1 MDRSSIVSVY
11 LDLSHDEYSVN
22 MITAR
27 NLYDICMEIEQDRSV
42 RCVII
47 SGTGKNYFC
56 VGIGTELSNNP
67 SPWSKLSSSIAE
79 LTVPVI
85 AAINGNASD
94 AGLEIILAC
103 DIRIAADNACFGF
116 PGILDGKLPFN
127 GGTQRLPRIVG
138 KGHAMELLLTG
149 ELINATQALQIGL
162 VDEVVPLSRLM
173 KRTVELAGMI
183 SGKAPVAVRF
193 AKEAVN
199 ASSNLPLSEGLR
211 LEGDLYLLLQ
221 TTRDRSEGV
230 SAFLNKRKP
239 MFHGD

>member
-1 MDRSSIVSVY
+1 
-11 LDLSHDEYSVN
+11 
-22 MITAR
+22 
-27 NLYDICMEIEQDRSV
+27 
-42 RCVII
+42 
-47 SGTGKNYFC
+47 
-56 VGIGTELSNNP
+56 
-67 SPWSKLSSSIAE
+67 
-79 LTVPVI
+79 
-85 AAINGNASD
+85 
-94 AGLEIILAC
+94 
-103 DIRIAADNACFGF
+103 
-116 PGILDGKLPFN
+116 
-127 GGTQRLPRIVG
+127 
-138 KGHAMELLLTG
+138 MELLLTG